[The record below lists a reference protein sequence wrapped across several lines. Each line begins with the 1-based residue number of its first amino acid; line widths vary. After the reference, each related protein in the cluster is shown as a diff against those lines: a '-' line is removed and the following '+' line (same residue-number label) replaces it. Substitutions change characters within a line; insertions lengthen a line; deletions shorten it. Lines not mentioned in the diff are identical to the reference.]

1 MWRRLVEEP
10 AKEAALAVPALTP
23 VADGVSRKVQAQY
36 EANPYPRWHRAPA
49 AAAFPL
55 PRMLRSLFPRLD
67 PAKLAAPEA
76 PRVLIAGCGTG
87 RHAAITAQLQ
97 PHSRILAVDLSRA
110 SLAHAMRRCGELGLA
125 NIRFAQ
131 ADILQLG
138 ALDERFDLIEC
149 SGVLHHM
156 EDPMAGWRVLL
167 SLLKP
172 GGYMKLG
179 LYSEAGRKDIVAA
192 REAVRGLQMTSARQR
207 IFGLPADHRA
217 RSVTR
222 LRDFYSASGARDLI
236 LHVQEHRFTIPQLAS
251 AVGELGVEFLGFELH
266 GKRIAMSLE
275 EWDAYE
281 SANPDTFASMY
292 QFWIRK
298 P

>member
-1 MWRRLVEEP
+1 MMTCRAGCRRN
-10 AKEAALAVPALTP
+10 T
-23 VADGVSRKVQAQY
+23 
-36 EANPYPRWHRAPA
+36 RWHRAPA
-49 AAAFPL
+49 AGAFPL
-55 PRMLRSLFPRLD
+55 PRMLRSLFPHLD

-76 PRVLIAGCGTG
+76 PAILIAGCGTG

-125 NIRFAQ
+125 TLRFAQ

-138 ALDERFDLIEC
+138 ALEERFDLIEC

-156 EDPMAGWRVLL
+156 QDPLAGWRVLL
-167 SLLKP
+167 SLLRT
-172 GGYMKLG
+172 GGFMKLG
-179 LYSEAGRKDIVAA
+179 LYSEQGRRQIVAA
-192 REAVRGLQMTSARQR
+192 RRLVQGLELRAARSR
-207 IFGLPADHRA
+207 IFALPAGDPA
-217 RSVTR
+217 GEVAT

-236 LHVQEHRFTIPQLAS
+236 LHVHEQRFTIPRLAGVI
-251 AVGELGVEFLGFELH
+251 AELGVEFLGFELQ

-281 SANPDTFASMY
+281 TANPDTFASMY